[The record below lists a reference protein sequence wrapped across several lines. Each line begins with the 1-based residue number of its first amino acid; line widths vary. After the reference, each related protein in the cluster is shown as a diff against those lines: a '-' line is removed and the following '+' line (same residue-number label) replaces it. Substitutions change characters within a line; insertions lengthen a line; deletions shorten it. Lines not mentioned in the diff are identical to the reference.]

1 MKNINRLSEQ
11 ALVTRRGFL
20 ATSATVAVGL
30 AAPAWAAKGDPVIE
44 FARESCG
51 PETARPRI
59 LVGYASCCGT
69 TGGIAQVIG
78 QRLSTAGARVDVQL
92 MKEVKDPSVYNGM
105 VLGSAIHA
113 GQWLSEGLK
122 FIDKHQE
129 LLASRKVAYFI
140 ACLALSEDTAKNRH
154 IADNYLRPVLA
165 KAPAVKPVALEA
177 FAGAVFYNKMPK
189 RYVPIM
195 KRIAPE
201 DGDYRNWDAIRAW
214 ADGLV
219 PAMITKG

>member
-1 MKNINRLSEQ
+1 MKKNKRLPGQ

-20 ATSATVAVGL
+20 ITGATAAAGI
-30 AAPAWAAKGDPVIE
+30 AAPSWAAKGDPVIE
-44 FARESCG
+44 FARENCG
-51 PETARPRI
+51 AETARPRI

-69 TGGIAQVIG
+69 TGGIAQAIG
-78 QRLSTAGARVDVQL
+78 QRLCSAGARVDVQL
-92 MKEVKDPSVYNGM
+92 MKEVKDPSVYDGM

-113 GQWLSEGLK
+113 GQWLSEGLR
-122 FIDKHQE
+122 FIDKHQK

-140 ACLALSEDTAKNRH
+140 ACLALSEDSTKNRH

-177 FAGAVFYNKMPK
+177 FAGAVFYNKMPR

-195 KRIAPE
+195 KRIAPN
-201 DGDYRNWDAIRAW
+201 DGDYRNWGAIRAW
-214 ADGLV
+214 ADELAK
-219 PAMITKG
+219 AMITKD